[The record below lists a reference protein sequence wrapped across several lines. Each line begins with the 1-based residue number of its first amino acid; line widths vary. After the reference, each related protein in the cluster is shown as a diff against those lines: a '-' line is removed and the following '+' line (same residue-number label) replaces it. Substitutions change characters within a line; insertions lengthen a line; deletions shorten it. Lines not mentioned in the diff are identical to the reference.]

1 MSLRIAVLECDTPID
16 PLRERYGTYGDFFER
31 LLRTSL
37 QELGK
42 SETELQISKWDV
54 VNNTN
59 YPDPK
64 QFDALLLSGSS
75 TSSDPRSMHLD

>member
-37 QELGK
+37 HELGK
-42 SETELQISKWDV
+42 SETDLQITKWDV
-54 VNNTN
+54 VNSTN
-59 YPDPK
+59 YPDPE

-75 TSSDPRSMHLD
+75 TLSDLSENAPD